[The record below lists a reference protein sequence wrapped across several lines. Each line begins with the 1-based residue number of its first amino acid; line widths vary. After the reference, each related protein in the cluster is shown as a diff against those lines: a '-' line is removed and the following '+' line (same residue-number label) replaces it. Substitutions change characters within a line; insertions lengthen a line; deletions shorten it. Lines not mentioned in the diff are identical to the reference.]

1 MTTKTQYAM
10 LGTVFKRP
18 AVASAWARTLGRMV
32 TRDSSLH
39 IDDYFD
45 KLPTGDECT
54 TRKVVDYIVD
64 GIIHKSDK
72 KTAIRKWNAR
82 AVNWSNPMWWILVTL
97 DSDSKDDRRIVV
109 IQGSD
114 SESEISKA
122 PKIGPLTLLIPVF
135 ASALK
140 DAITLAE
147 ALTATKLARKL
158 AVPQAL
164 AAPYGTSLAPE
175 TNRYDDALQAAF
187 TARDAWRS
195 KYQETV
201 DTRNNTNNTKDK
213 VGTMKIKTQ
222 QMLSSV
228 GKSLKF
234 TATHQGGNAGLAALK
249 ALTLKLL
256 PIKWGF
262 WARLTGKH
270 KAVCNHPLTTL
281 AVAAGINI
289 VAQHTLKEDN
299 RTLVATQALQ
309 DAAMADAVA
318 NIGEL
323 RKVVETL
330 LEPTSE
336 TRATD
341 E

>member
-1 MTTKTQYAM
+1 M
-10 LGTVFKRP
+10 LGTVFERP
-18 AVASAWARTLGRMV
+18 AIASAWARTIGRMV
-32 TRDSSLH
+32 TRDSQLH

-45 KLPTGDECT
+45 KLPTGGECT
-54 TRKVVDYIVD
+54 VHQVINYVVDRILYE
-64 GIIHKSDK
+64 SDLR
-72 KTAIRKWNAR
+72 TAVSKWNAR
-82 AVNWSNPMWWILVTL
+82 AVNWSAPSWWLLVTL
-97 DSDSKDDRRIVV
+97 NDDSANYRKTTV
-109 IQGSD
+109 IKGD
-114 SESEISKA
+114 NVDGKI
-122 PKIGPLTLLIPVF
+122 PKVGPLTLLIPVF
-135 ASALK
+135 ASALE

-147 ALTATKLARKL
+147 AKAAAKLARKL
-158 AVPQAL
+158 EAPPEL
-164 AAPYGTSLAPE
+164 AAPYGASTALS
-175 TNRYDDALQAAF
+175 TNSHDDALQTAI

-201 DTRNNTNNTKDK
+201 DAWNNQNNTKDK
-213 VGTMKIKTQ
+213 AGTMKIKTQ

-228 GKSLKF
+228 SKSLKF
-234 TATHQGGNAGLAALK
+234 TATHQGGNAGLTALK

-299 RTLVATQALQ
+299 RTLIATQALQ

-336 TRATD
+336 TQAAD

>member
-1 MTTKTQYAM
+1 MTTETQFAM
-10 LGTVFKRP
+10 LGTVFERP
-18 AVASAWARTLGRMV
+18 AIASAWARTLGRMV
-32 TRDSSLH
+32 TRDSPLH

-45 KLPTGDECT
+45 KLPTGGECT
-54 TRKVVDYIVD
+54 TRKVVNYVVD
-64 GIIHKSDK
+64 GIIHKSDQ

-109 IQGSD
+109 IQGS
-114 SESEISKA
+114 ENEISKA
-122 PKIGPLTLLIPVF
+122 PKVGPLTLLIPVF

-158 AVPQAL
+158 KVPQEL
-164 AAPYGTSLAPE
+164 ATPYGASIASE
-175 TNRYDDALQAAF
+175 TNSHDDALQAAF

-201 DTRNNTNNTKDK
+201 DAWNNTNNTKGK
-213 VGTMKIKTQ
+213 VETMKIKTQ

-299 RTLVATQALQ
+299 RTLIATQALQ

-330 LEPTSE
+330 LEPMSE